1 MNRMSASNV
10 SNSPYVGELKD
21 VEKAF
26 HDTASKTLSGIHL
39 KLNPGEFVFLTGA
52 SGSGKTT
59 LLRMIMGLSRPSKGE
74 VNVLGQA
81 IHKMGDSARRKL
93 RRSLGI
99 IMQDHRLLNSLNVR
113 ENVELPLVWKGL
125 SSPARK
131 KRIEE
136 MLRVMDLL
144 HIADSSVPTLSG
156 GEKQRVAIARAL
168 IGAPQLILADEPTGN
183 LDPPTSR
190 QLVRML
196 RELRARGSTV
206 LFATHDMTLVRDFG
220 GRVLELVSGRLPAD
234 SMPSHDQRFKVPE
247 FWSQV

>member
-1 MNRMSASNV
+1 MSASNA
-10 SNSPYVGELKD
+10 SNSYVIELKD
-21 VEKAF
+21 VEKSFSQNNGKA
-26 HDTASKTLSGIHL
+26 LSGIHL
-39 KLNPGEFVFLTGA
+39 KVAPGEFVFLTGA

-59 LLRMIMGLSRPSKGE
+59 LLRMIMGLARPTKGE
-74 VNVLGQA
+74 LSVLGNA
-81 IHKMGDSARRKL
+81 VHVLGDSARRKM
-93 RRSLGI
+93 RRNLGI
-99 IMQDHRLLNSLNVR
+99 ILQDHRLLSSLNVK
-113 ENVELPLVWKGL
+113 ENIELPLVWKGL
-125 SSPARK
+125 NGAARK

-136 MLRVMDLL
+136 ILAVMDLI
-144 HIADSSVPTLSG
+144 HIANARVATLSG

-168 IGAPQLILADEPTGN
+168 ISAPQLILADEPTGN

-234 SMPSHDQRFKVPE
+234 SMPAHDQRFKIPE
-247 FWSQV
+247 FWSSP

>member
-10 SNSPYVGELKD
+10 SHVIELKD
-21 VEKAF
+21 IEKSF
-26 HDTASKTLSGIHL
+26 NDSDSKTLSGIHL

-59 LLRMIMGLSRPSKGE
+59 LLRMIMGLSKPSKGE
-74 VNVLGQA
+74 LFVLGNPV
-81 IHKMGDSARRKL
+81 HKMSDSARRAL
-93 RRSLGI
+93 RRNLGI
-99 IMQDHRLLNSLNVR
+99 IMQDHRLLSSLNVVQ
-113 ENVELPLVWKGL
+113 NIELPLIWKGL
-125 SSPARK
+125 NSATRK
-131 KRIEE
+131 KRVEE
-136 MLRVMDLL
+136 ILGVMDLRHL
-144 HIADSSVPTLSG
+144 ATSQVKILSG

-168 IGAPQLILADEPTGN
+168 IGSPQLILADEPTGN

-196 RELRARGSTV
+196 RELRGRGSTV

-234 SMPSHDQRFKVPE
+234 SMPASDSRFKVPE
-247 FWSQV
+247 FWSQP